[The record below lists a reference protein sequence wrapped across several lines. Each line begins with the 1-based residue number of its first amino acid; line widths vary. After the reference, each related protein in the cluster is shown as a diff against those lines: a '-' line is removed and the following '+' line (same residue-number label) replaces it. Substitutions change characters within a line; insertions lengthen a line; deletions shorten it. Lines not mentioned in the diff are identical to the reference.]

1 MKILEYNDLDTSRTK
16 QHYLKIKAFLER
28 NDFRSAEV
36 KKLPEHNLYRA
47 KLDDSNRLLF
57 KIMTYRGERYALMLE
72 VILNHAYDKSKFLRG
87 TQIDES
93 KILPFDNSQIEQDDM
108 PSLIYVNQSI
118 AKIHILDKII
128 SFDPEQNEIYG
139 YNPPIIIIGP
149 AGSGKTAITLEKM
162 KQAHGQALYITLSGH
177 LADNSRN
184 IYYAN
189 NYENDKQEISFLSFR
204 EFLETMRVPEG
215 REIKYK
221 NFAGWLMRFPKQQ
234 RVSDAHRLYEEFRG
248 VITGSSV
255 DKPFLNREDYLN
267 LGVRQSIFLNSERE
281 LVYTLF
287 EKYLL
292 FLRENGYYDP
302 NILSHDYLSHVRP
315 IYDFIVVDE
324 VQDITNI
331 QLRLILSSL
340 KAPGNF
346 ILCGDSNQI
355 VHPNFFSW
363 SAIKSMFYND
373 DTLQDKKIIRIL
385 QSNFRNAAAITDIS
399 NKILKVKQKRFGS
412 IDRESNYLM
421 HSLSEKAGE
430 IILMKDSEK
439 AKRELNQKTRMSARF
454 AVLVMRDED
463 KQSARQFFNT
473 PLLFSIHEAK
483 GLEYENVILLNF
495 ITNERNIFQDI
506 VSGVSAEDI
515 EGDIE
520 YSRQRDKTDKSHEAY
535 KFFINSLY
543 VAVTRSA
550 QNLYMVEADIAHPML
565 RLLGIKNAQ
574 DRVTVETKQSTIEE
588 WQAEAHRLELQ
599 GSMEQAEDIRRNI
612 LKTQAVPWQICTPDH
627 VKELIA
633 SSSNP
638 KEVSQ
643 KPKKTLFEYALFFG
657 ERRIIKFLSFHGFD
671 RAKQICFMQNGKL
684 KFNESLYNQQRKNII
699 SRYLQT
705 YKSGFYKNILREC
718 EIYGINYR
726 NVFNLTPLMLAIY
739 AGNIPLIKELL
750 NAGADTELDSNFG
763 LTAWQF
769 AIQKAIVYK
778 RDEYLISKITDMLMP
793 PSVSL
798 KADERLI
805 KLDAKQGE
813 FMLFQIFFAMLHD
826 IIRHKRYH
834 YNVTFTAVESAK
846 EIASLPDNVIPAY
859 RKKRSYISA
868 LLSKNEIESTN
879 PYNKKLFKRKRT
891 GHYILNPELA
901 IRHKDEWVNIY
912 EHANIGLT
920 ANLGLKSDAEY
931 HAAIEFLMSKDKERK
946 SDDNS
951 QNKSPECAA
960 ERAL

>member
-1 MKILEYNDLDTSRTK
+1 MKILEYTDLDTSRVK
-16 QHYLKIKAFLER
+16 HHYLKVKAFLER
-28 NDFRSAEV
+28 DDFPSAEV

-57 KIMTYRGERYALMLE
+57 KIMSYKGEQYALMLE

-93 KILPFDNSQIEQDDM
+93 KMPLFDNSQIEKEDM
-108 PSLIYVNQSI
+108 PQLMYINSSI
-118 AKIHILDKII
+118 SKFHILDKII
-128 SFDPEQNEIYG
+128 SFDPEQDGIYR
-139 YNPPIIIIGP
+139 YNPPMIIIGP

-162 KQAHGQALYITLSGH
+162 KQAHGQTLYITLSGH

-189 NYENDKQEISFLSFR
+189 HYENDKQEISFLSFR

-248 VITGSSV
+248 VMTGSPI
-255 DKPFLNREDYLN
+255 DKPFLSREDYLN

-281 LVYTLF
+281 IVYALF

-302 NILSHDYLSHVRP
+302 NILSHDYLRHVRP

-340 KAPGNF
+340 KTPGNF

-363 SAIKSMFYND
+363 SAVKSMFYKD
-373 DTLQDKKIIRIL
+373 ETFQDKKIIRIL
-385 QSNFRNAAAITDIS
+385 HSNFRNAGAITDIS
-399 NKILKVKQKRFGS
+399 NNILKVKQKRFGS

-421 HSLSEKAGE
+421 NSLSEKAGE

-439 AKRELNQKTRMSARF
+439 IRRELNQKTRMSARF

-495 ITNERNIFQDI
+495 ITNERNSFQEI
-506 VSGVSAEDI
+506 VSGVSAEDL

-550 QNLYMVEADIAHPML
+550 QNLFMVEGDIAHPML
-565 RLLGIKNAQ
+565 RLLGIENAQ
-574 DRVTVETKQSTIEE
+574 DRVTVDTKQSTLEE
-588 WQAEAHRLELQ
+588 WQAEARKLELQ
-599 GSMEQAEDIRRNI
+599 GSIEQAEEIRQNI
-612 LKTQAVPWQICTPDH
+612 LKTRAVPWQICTPEY
-627 VKELIA
+627 VKVLIDRA
-633 SSSNP
+633 GNS

-643 KPKKTLFEYALFFG
+643 KPKKTLFEYALFFD
-657 ERRIIKFLSFHGFD
+657 ERRIIEFLSVHGFD
-671 RAKQICFMQNGKL
+671 RAKWIYFMQNGSL
-684 KFNESLYNQQRKNII
+684 RFNEYLYNQQRTNLV
-699 SRYLQT
+699 SRHMQAY
-705 YKSGFYKNILREC
+705 SGGFYKNILREC
-718 EIYGINYR
+718 ELYSINHR
-726 NVFNLTPLMLAIY
+726 NVFNCTPLMLAVA
-739 AGNIPLIKELL
+739 AGNIPLVKALL
-750 NAGADTELDSNFG
+750 DAGADMELTDNHG
-763 LTAWQF
+763 LAAWQIALQRATQNKKF
-769 AIQKAIVYK
+769 AE
-778 RDEYLISKITDMLMP
+778 DSFSKITDMLMP
-793 PSVSL
+793 SSVSL

-805 KLDAKQGE
+805 KLDGKQGE
-813 FMLFQIFFAMLHD
+813 FLLFHMFFTLLHYAVK
-826 IIRHKRYH
+826 HKPF
-834 YNVTFTAVESAK
+834 NNAAFTAVDLAELA
-846 EIASLPDNVIPAY
+846 ALLPDSVIPDY

-868 LLSKNEIESTN
+868 LLSKNEIDSRN
-879 PYNKKLFKRKRT
+879 PYNKKLFKRMRT
-891 GHYILNPELA
+891 GRYILNPNLA
-901 IRHKDEWVNIY
+901 IRQKDEWVNIY
-912 EHANIGLT
+912 EHANINLT
-920 ANLGLKSDAEY
+920 ANLGIKSDANFQTT
-931 HAAIEFLMSKDKERK
+931 IEVLMSKDKEREH
-946 SDDNS
+946 DYF
-951 QNKSPECAA
+951 
-960 ERAL
+960 